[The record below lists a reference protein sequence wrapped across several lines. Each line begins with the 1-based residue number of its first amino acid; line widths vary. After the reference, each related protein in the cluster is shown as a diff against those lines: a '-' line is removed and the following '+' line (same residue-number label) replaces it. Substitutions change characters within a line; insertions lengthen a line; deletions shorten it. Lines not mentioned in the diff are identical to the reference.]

1 MKPRQ
6 LIPLVLLA
14 VGLPLAGAGD
24 ERANAWIRDVSVFD
38 AASGAFW
45 PHHDIVVRA
54 TRIETVRP
62 TGGPPID
69 AKYVIE
75 GAGKFAVPG
84 VIDEGGRPA
93 RLSRLDAGRLLA
105 SGVTSIHPDAI
116 RADAAERWRR
126 DLDRGQFYGPRLVGI
141 GPEGREP
148 GTASSTDSHNPLDWL
163 DRLIARRDPTIA
175 DTLRHATLSAA
186 ERAGR
191 ASDLG
196 SIEPGKIA
204 DMVIVGAN
212 PAGNLR
218 ALGAVDAVIFRGD
231 VLTRAHLNLLRQGRL
246 KPGDDAG
253 LPRGR

>member
-1 MKPRQ
+1 
-6 LIPLVLLA
+6 
-14 VGLPLAGAGD
+14 
-24 ERANAWIRDVSVFD
+24 
-38 AASGAFW
+38 
-45 PHHDIVVRA
+45 
-54 TRIETVRP
+54 
-62 TGGPPID
+62 
-69 AKYVIE
+69 
-75 GAGKFAVPG
+75 
-84 VIDEGGRPA
+84 
-93 RLSRLDAGRLLA
+93 
-105 SGVTSIHPDAI
+105 
-116 RADAAERWRR
+116 
-126 DLDRGQFYGPRLVGI
+126 
-141 GPEGREP
+141 
-148 GTASSTDSHNPLDWL
+148 LDWL

-175 DTLRHATLSAA
+175 DTLRHATHSAA

-196 SIEPGKIA
+196 SIETGKIA